1 MVDRISPEAR
11 SRNMSK
17 IRNAD
22 TGPEMIVRR
31 LIYSM
36 GYRYRLHRRDLPG
49 CPDLVFEGRR
59 KIIFV
64 HGCFWHRHPDCKYAY
79 RPKTRTEF
87 WANKL
92 ESNRLR
98 DERNLEE
105 LGKMGWECLIIWECE
120 ITKTESLREKIS
132 AFLM

>member
-22 TGPEMIVRR
+22 TGPEMAVRR
-31 LIYSM
+31 MIHSM
-36 GYRYRLHRRDLPG
+36 GHRYCLHRRDLPG
-49 CPDLVFEGRR
+49 CPDLIFPSKR

-79 RPKTRTEF
+79 RPKSRTEF
-87 WANKL
+87 WMNKL

-105 LGKMGWECLIIWECE
+105 LGKTGWECLVIWECE
-120 ITKTESLREKIS
+120 ITDTESLREKIS